1 MSVGTLGL
9 YTLYWDYQNWRL
21 LEQRTHNGGRQV
33 LLLRLISCVSVRLR
47 VRFLFFGF
55 VNLYKR
61 FALCHTAR
69 FPSLIVRGSSRLVL
83 CVCIFFSIF
92 FFLFFFI
99 HSFFLLVICFL
110 CCSSSKDNERSLQPL
125 LRTAMSPIASYPLF
139 QQISRT
145 AHSLG
150 IRPALPVSPLVL
162 SLITTV

>member
-1 MSVGTLGL
+1 MILPHLICIFASVGTPLFANVGVKKLIIMSVGTLGL

-99 HSFFLLVICFL
+99 LSFFLLVICF
-110 CCSSSKDNERSLQPL
+110 
-125 LRTAMSPIASYPLF
+125 F
-139 QQISRT
+139 
-145 AHSLG
+145 
-150 IRPALPVSPLVL
+150 VL
-162 SLITTV
+162 